1 MDNVPIL
8 PTFLPM
14 SGRFELG
21 TCGCILSPTVLLI
34 HFYLSLITSTFHAG
48 IIHQSL
54 LDYFPHSGLDTLD
67 VPFDLGTDEAAT
79 EYTHHATYLIEGLRQ
94 DYEYVLIILTDY
106 SDADRGDLFVGA
118 DGSGCSAAAR
128 IDNVGLQSL
137 F

>member
-1 MDNVPIL
+1 V
-8 PTFLPM
+8 
-14 SGRFELG
+14 SGRFKLG
-21 TCGCILSPTVLLI
+21 TCSRILSPTVLLI
-34 HFYLSLITSTFHAG
+34 HFYLLSITSTFHAG

-54 LDYFPHSGLDTLD
+54 SDYFPHGSLDTLD

-79 EYTHHATYLIEGLRQ
+79 EYTRRATYSIEGLRQ
-94 DYEYVLIILTDY
+94 DYEYVLIILTDH

-128 IDNVGLQSL
+128 IDNIGLQSL